1 MARYRSSVLEVVFIR
16 GETMEVCI
24 LPGESYPLAFL
35 LISMAVA
42 WLVKKHLE
50 VCNLKS
56 DILLV
61 GITFFSSTL
70 VQQRNCKKKKKKKEN
85 FIFSQLHIIF
95 SKYIVYKY
103 K

>member
-1 MARYRSSVLEVVFIR
+1 
-16 GETMEVCI
+16 MEVCI

-35 LISMAVA
+35 LISVAVA

-56 DILLV
+56 DILII
-61 GITFFSSTL
+61 GITYSPLWCNREIVKNVVVFFS
-70 VQQRNCKKKKKKKEN
+70 
-85 FIFSQLHIIF
+85 FSQLHIIHYIF

-103 K
+103 FVYILIITNGFLF